1 MQSSS
6 QSRFFTFAAS
16 GSIFLFILAV
26 FVFFLALLAGC
37 SKQASGAPSP
47 VSVEVA
53 RLETAL
59 AEKGFPSFQSSEVP
73 RQSRGLTRFSYISSF
88 IMHRGKPGYQ
98 GSYGFLGGKSA
109 AERTA
114 RDVESV
120 ESVENEIEIAGR

>member
-59 AEKGFPSFQSSEVP
+59 AEKGFPSGYTSSFVDAPGKARLSRAVRVP
-73 RQSRGLTRFSYISSF
+73 REKIGC
-88 IMHRGKPGYQ
+88 
-98 GSYGFLGGKSA
+98 
-109 AERTA
+109 RTDCA
-114 RDVESV
+114 RC
-120 ESVENEIEIAGR
+120 